1 MARVDRTA
9 SAEEK
14 VHYYTDAFKSDVPLI
29 KDDHHYLYAV
39 VRKDLD
45 MPTGKLSAQA
55 GHAYTD
61 AIAAADDID
70 PERVLRYRNAG
81 TGGSKITMQA
91 KNAAALIKAY
101 EQLLDDG
108 IPCALIVDQ
117 HHILPPHFTGDPI
130 ITALGIGPCTQSEV
144 RHLTKR
150 FQCV

>member
-9 SAEEK
+9 TAEEK
-14 VHYYTDAFKSDVPLI
+14 VQFYTDAFKSDVPHV
-29 KDDHHYLYAV
+29 KDNHHYLYAV

-55 GHAYTD
+55 GHAFTD
-61 AIAAADDID
+61 AIAAAETLD
-70 PERVLRYRNAG
+70 PTRIKRYRYAG

-101 EQLLDDG
+101 EQLLDEG

-117 HHILPPHFTGDPI
+117 HHILPPHFTGEPI
-130 ITALGIGPCTQSEV
+130 ITALGIGPCTQDEV